1 MSPFSKYACAKS
13 IRMCVCCRARFPQK
27 ELYRFLVESSLA
39 NATNNA
45 DNERNAQKIIKPFSL
60 ENLFSFDD
68 SQKRKNGNTKN
79 DKKNSAKKG
88 QKGIKRGKSFYFC
101 KECLSACLADE
112 KQLTKAF
119 ARAIK
124 GLPKNLGEIQEMAQE
139 WLTKSN

>member
-13 IRMCVCCRARFPQK
+13 IRMCVCCRSRFPQK

-68 SQKRKNGNTKN
+68 RQKSKNGNTKN

-88 QKGIKRGKSFYFC
+88 QKGIKRGKGFYFC
-101 KECLSACLADE
+101 K
-112 KQLTKAF
+112 
-119 ARAIK
+119 
-124 GLPKNLGEIQEMAQE
+124 
-139 WLTKSN
+139 